1 MGRAVAAILLAGA
14 VAGAAAFAHLLA
26 SEPTLPAFG
35 ASALPSAPGS
45 PLVVQAAPW
54 APPRRSAV
62 STQPG
67 QLAVGPPARTIV
79 ITRIKTLATATHPA
93 RVQPAHVAAGVSLT
107 PAATRPRST
116 KPTATKPAPA
126 PVAPAPAPAATPAP
140 VAVVT
145 PAPTDRGVAQAPAV
159 PPSGGKHQGDGEQH
173 HGQGNEDKHGG
184 DHGGNNGNNG
194 NKGEDKSSTV
204 LAAVQIVSP
213 TPPQVVAP
221 TPPQVVA
228 PQAPQVVAPQAPQV
242 VAPQAP
248 QVVAPQAPQVV
259 APQAPQIVAPQLPFS
274 GGTGDKHGHGDAGG
288 DDSH

>member
-1 MGRAVAAILLAGA
+1 MSGMGRAVAAILLAGA

-54 APPRRSAV
+54 APPQHSAV
-62 STQPG
+62 STHPG

-79 ITRIKTLATATHPA
+79 ITRIKAPATATHPA
-93 RVQPAHVAAGVSLT
+93 RVQPAHVAAGVSST
-107 PAATRPRST
+107 PAAIRPRST
-116 KPTATKPAPA
+116 KPTPTKPAPA
-126 PVAPAPAPAATPAP
+126 PVASAPAPAAAPVAVATPAP
-140 VAVVT
+140 VI
-145 PAPTDRGVAQAPAV
+145 PAPTDRGLAQTPAV
-159 PPSGGKHQGDGEQH
+159 APNEGKHQGDGEQH

-194 NKGEDKSSTV
+194 SKGDDKSSTV
-204 LAAVQIVSP
+204 LAAVQVVSP

-242 VAPQAP
+242 VAPQ
-248 QVVAPQAPQVV
+248 
-259 APQAPQIVAPQLPFS
+259 LPFI